1 MSNAAKGAVSRAL
14 ATPPAHPA
22 AHVGAH
28 PVACPR
34 AVSVRHLL
42 RPKWLS
48 ARARGRSARTRGSR
62 ALLLGAVGLLFWA
75 VVMAVL
81 IRLLTYFRGI
91 PEIGSL
97 LAGKLLG
104 LVMMS
109 FLALLLLSN
118 IITALSTYFLARDLD
133 MVVGAP
139 VDWLRLYG
147 ARLVETLVHSSWM
160 VVLMAVPILV
170 AYGHA
175 YGGGLG
181 FVPLSLA
188 VLLPFLVIPAALGS
202 AVTLLLVNVFPA
214 RRTRDILSFLAVLAA
229 AALALL
235 FRLLRPEQL
244 ARPEGF
250 RSLVDFVALLRA
262 PTSPLLPSDWA
273 QRAMMSWLDGTSDL
287 LSVYLLW
294 TTAAALVVIGAL
306 LHRRLYPAAFSKAQ
320 EGAARRGHAW
330 GAGAAAVRSVTRP
343 MGVLRRELVAKE
355 VRLFFRDSTQWSQLV
370 LLVVLLL
377 VYVANIKFLPLHTE
391 GVGFFLLNMIP
402 FLNLVLAGFVLASI
416 AARFI
421 FPGVSVEGRTLWLL
435 RSSPMPVR
443 ALLWAKY
450 WTGTLPLLVLALGIV
465 IVTNSLM
472 DVTRFMMIVSTV
484 TIVGMTFALAAM
496 ALGIGALY
504 PQFATENV
512 AQIPTSFG
520 GLVYMMAAVALIGSV
535 VVAEARPVYAYLSAH
550 TLGGTAD
557 PWRLVPGFALAAVL
571 CAAATVW
578 PLRAAARRIEAVE
591 P

>member
-1 MSNAAKGAVSRAL
+1 MSDAAPHGTAPALAAPGAVEGL
-14 ATPPAHPA
+14 ATRVP
-22 AHVGAH
+22 HV
-28 PVACPR
+28 
-34 AVSVRHLL
+34 SLRHLL

-48 ARARGRSARTRGSR
+48 ARSRGRVARTRGSR
-62 ALLLGAVGLLFWA
+62 LLLLGTVGLVFWG
-75 VVMAVL
+75 VVMTVL
-81 IRLLTYFRGI
+81 IRLLSYFRGI

-97 LAGKLLG
+97 LAAKLLG
-104 LVMMS
+104 LAMLS

-118 IITALSTYFLARDLD
+118 VITALSTFFLARDLD
-133 MVVGAP
+133 MVAAAP

-147 ARLVETLVHSSWM
+147 ARLIETVVHSSWM
-160 VVLMAVPILV
+160 VVLMAIPILI

-175 YGGGLG
+175 YGAGMS
-181 FVPLSLA
+181 FVPLA
-188 VLLPFLVIPAALGS
+188 AGVLVPFLVIPAAVGA

-262 PTSPLLPSDWA
+262 PASPLLPSDWA
-273 QRAMMSWLDGTSDL
+273 QRAIMSWLDGSGAPDL
-287 LSVYLLW
+287 LSLYLLW
-294 TTAAALVVIGAL
+294 TTAAVAVVAGAV
-306 LHRRLYPAAFSKAQ
+306 LHGRFYRRAFSKAQ
-320 EGAARRGHAW
+320 EGATRRGHAW
-330 GAGAAAVRSVTRP
+330 SAGASALRALTRP
-343 MGVLRRELVAKE
+343 LGVLRRELVAKE
-355 VRLFFRDSTQWSQLV
+355 IRLFFRDSTQWSQLV

-391 GVGFFLLNMIP
+391 GVSFFLLNMIP

-443 ALLWAKY
+443 SLLWAKY
-450 WTGTLPLLVLALGIV
+450 WTGTVPLLLLALAIV
-465 IVTNSLM
+465 VVTNILM
-472 DVTRFMMIVSTV
+472 DVSRFMMIVSTL
-484 TIVGMTFALAAM
+484 TIVSMTFALSAM
-496 ALGIGALY
+496 ALGIGAMY

-520 GLVYMMAAVALIGSV
+520 GLVYMMAAVALIGGV
-535 VVAEARPVYAYLSAH
+535 VVSEARPVYAYLGAH
-550 TLGGTAD
+550 SFGAHAE
-557 PWRLVPGFALAAVL
+557 PWRMVPGFAIAALL
-571 CAAATVW
+571 CAAATVL
-578 PLRAAARRIEAVE
+578 PLRAAVRRLEDVE